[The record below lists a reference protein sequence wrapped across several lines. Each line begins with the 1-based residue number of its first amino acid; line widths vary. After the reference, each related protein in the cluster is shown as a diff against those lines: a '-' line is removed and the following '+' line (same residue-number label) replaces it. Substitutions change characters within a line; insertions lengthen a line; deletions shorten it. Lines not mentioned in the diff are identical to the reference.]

1 MQQET
6 ANELVGGQGHRFDLA
21 VVPIVLPLEAGP
33 DRFLYRANGCWKSR
47 RGAYNGLRNRGPAA
61 VRRTAA
67 WRTLPTRRPSCEL
80 PTRQRPRVDER
91 TPGRQRI
98 VICQNRRPS
107 ATTPE
112 TGVGTGARAPG
123 QAKRNPV
130 CRIPSSDHP
139 VTIHRRG
146 PRNANGD
153 EPGGSVPRCAARRR
167 SRSQP
172 LDVGV
177 SGDDLQSFCR
187 GLEEDAVDHLLVLIS
202 DGGNLFR
209 YGEDH
214 VKVRD
219 VEKLRLPILDPLRPR
234 ETLALGAMA
243 IAAAIVGVAF
253 IAALVAAFEMATEGR
268 GRLSEHTSE
277 L

>member
-1 MQQET
+1 M
-6 ANELVGGQGHRFDLA
+6 L
-21 VVPIVLPLEAGP
+21 
-33 DRFLYRANGCWKSR
+33 
-47 RGAYNGLRNRGPAA
+47 
-61 VRRTAA
+61 
-67 WRTLPTRRPSCEL
+67 
-80 PTRQRPRVDER
+80 
-91 TPGRQRI
+91 
-98 VICQNRRPS
+98 
-107 ATTPE
+107 
-112 TGVGTGARAPG
+112 
-123 QAKRNPV
+123 
-130 CRIPSSDHP
+130 
-139 VTIHRRG
+139 
-146 PRNANGD
+146 
-153 EPGGSVPRCAARRR
+153 
-167 SRSQP
+167 
-172 LDVGV
+172 GV

-268 GRLSEHTSE
+268 GTAHLDSRHDAPLRHGQRRAMLLSISFSVAAEHVRHFQLRTFHGLNAQKWPEGVRWGATETGCGRRSSGLEVEQTLLVAMRRFRAVVARLRWPSSSWMVRISVPASSRWTANACRKECGVTRSEERRVGKECRSRWSPYH
-277 L
+277 